1 LICADDDAAIA
12 AAKQL
17 VDGHNIEL
25 WRGAR
30 KDTTLP
36 QKTDETIHSLV
47 RNSDAA
53 ARYGNGEMCE
63 KCVEIDAKIERY
75 RNIVR
80 SITDQPTVDGTKAL
94 IADLEAQKAVLHP
107 QREQ

>member
-1 LICADDDAAIA
+1 
-12 AAKQL
+12 
-17 VDGHNIEL
+17 
-25 WRGAR
+25 
-30 KDTTLP
+30 
-36 QKTDETIHSLV
+36 
-47 RNSDAA
+47 
-53 ARYGNGEMCE
+53 MCE

-80 SITDQPTVDGTKAL
+80 SIADQPTVDGTKAL

>member
-1 LICADDDAAIA
+1 MRPLPLPSI
-12 AAKQL
+12 
-17 VDGHNIEL
+17 
-25 WRGAR
+25 WST
-30 KDTTLP
+30 DTTSSYGEVP
-36 QKTDETIHSLV
+36 GRTPRCRKTDETIHSLV

-80 SITDQPTVDGTKAL
+80 SIADQPTVDGTKAL